1 MKFFL
6 CLIYSDNIPEN
17 RVARESERS
26 LKTTDFLW
34 LTYLFKIHV
43 DVATKENFLFKT
55 NPMNPMK

>member
-1 MKFFL
+1 L

-55 NPMNPMK
+55 NPKNPMK